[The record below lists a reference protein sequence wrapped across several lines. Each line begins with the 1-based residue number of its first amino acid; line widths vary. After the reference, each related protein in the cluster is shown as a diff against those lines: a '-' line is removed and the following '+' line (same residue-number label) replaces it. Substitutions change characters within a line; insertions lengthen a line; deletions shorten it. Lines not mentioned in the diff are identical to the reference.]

1 MIIASFDVGIRN
13 LAFCILEIVDNS
25 NINVIKWIVEDF
37 IPSHKKVDNVDYAV
51 LCSHCVNCL
60 DRHYPYFSICDEI
73 IIEKQPTKNQKMKN
87 VSFCIFTYFVM
98 KFYNNGK
105 LKKIRFVNPINK
117 LNTYPLTPIKSTY
130 SDKYKSR
137 KFIGK
142 KHCEYY
148 IANNIYLKTW
158 FLTHKKKDDLAD
170 SFLQNIWYINYY
182 KVKLCLTCLKIKQ
195 KIFLKPNVSYSMI
208 TAF

>member
-13 LAFCILEIVDNS
+13 LAFCILEIIDNS
-25 NINVIKWIVEDF
+25 NINIIKWVVEDF
-37 IPSHKKVDNVDYAV
+37 IPTHKKVDNVDYAL
-51 LCSHCVNCL
+51 LCSHCIKCL
-60 DRHYPYFSICDEI
+60 EKYQTYFLMCDEI

-117 LNTYPLTPIKSTY
+117 LNTYPLTPVKSTY
-130 SDKYKSR
+130 SDKYKTR
-137 KFIGK
+137 KYIGK
-142 KHCEYY
+142 IHCEYY
-148 IANNIYLKTW
+148 IHNNHYLVNW
-158 FLTHKKKDDLAD
+158 FLIHKKKDDLAD

-182 KVKLCLTCLKIKQ
+182 KLKLNLTTLTVKH
-195 KIFLKPNVSYSMI
+195 KIFLKSNI
-208 TAF
+208 I